1 MVTGQYVVDSFD
13 AFSPKGNTMGLLD
26 SILGSVLGGGQNQN
40 SGQAALINAVI
51 QMIANR
57 NGGGGGGLGSVL
69 GSALGG
75 GGAGAGGGLGGLGGL
90 IGALT
95 QGGLGNAASSWVGTG
110 QNLPVSAEQLQS
122 ALGGGDGGGLLAQ
135 LAQQAGMS
143 NGEAANGLSQILPGL
158 IDKLTPDGQVPQQ
171 DTLEKMLGSLN
182 IGR

>member
-1 MVTGQYVVDSFD
+1 
-13 AFSPKGNTMGLLD
+13 MGLLD
-26 SILGSVLGGGQNQN
+26 SILGSVLGGGQQQN
-40 SGQAALINAVI
+40 SGQAAVINAVI

-57 NGGGGGGLGSVL
+57 GGGAGGGGLGSVL

-75 GGAGAGGGLGGLGGL
+75 GGGGGGMGGGLGGLGGL

-95 QGGLGNAASSWVGTG
+95 QGGLGNVASSWVGTG
-110 QNLPVSAEQLQS
+110 QNQPVTAEQLQS
-122 ALGGGDGGGLLAQ
+122 ALGGGGGGLLAQ

-143 NGEAANGLSQILPGL
+143 QGDAASSLSQFLPDL
-158 IDKLTPDGQVPQQ
+158 VDKLTPDGQVPQQ

>member
-1 MVTGQYVVDSFD
+1 
-13 AFSPKGNTMGLLD
+13 MGLLD
-26 SILGSVLGGGQNQN
+26 SILGSVLGGGQTQN

-57 NGGGGGGLGSVL
+57 NGGGGGSLGSVL

-75 GGAGAGGGLGGLGGL
+75 SGGSGGMGGGLGGLGGL

-95 QGGLGNAASSWVGTG
+95 QGGLGNAASSWVSTG

-122 ALGGGDGGGLLAQ
+122 ALGGDGGGGLLAQ

-143 NGEAANGLSQILPGL
+143 HGEAANGLSQILPDL

>member
-1 MVTGQYVVDSFD
+1 
-13 AFSPKGNTMGLLD
+13 MGLLD

-57 NGGGGGGLGSVL
+57 GGSGGGGLGSVL

-75 GGAGAGGGLGGLGGL
+75 GGAGGGGLGGLGGL

-122 ALGGGDGGGLLAQ
+122 ALGGSDGGGLLAQ

-143 NGEAANGLSQILPGL
+143 HGEAANGLSQILPGL

-171 DTLEKMLGSLN
+171 DSLEKMLGSLN